1 MTTAK
6 KNNRKPKSKTT
17 AKTKVKKTT
26 SGKKK
31 KTSLNGSIMDKTL
44 HKRIRETLASIDK
57 ALLGVKKKV
66 DTYRKEKKPTWA
78 HLGDLGR
85 ILSLLKEI

>member
-1 MTTAK
+1 MTTAGK
-6 KNNRKPKSKTT
+6 TRRKPGS
-17 AKTKVKKTT
+17 KKTSAT
-26 SGKKK
+26 KAKRPATRKKRK
-31 KTSLNGSIMDKTL
+31 PSLNGSIMDNTL
-44 HKRIRETLASIDK
+44 HKRIKETLSSVDK
-57 ALLGVKKKV
+57 AVLQVKKKV

>member
-1 MTTAK
+1 MTTVK
-6 KNNRKPKSKTT
+6 KNSRKSKNKTV
-17 AKTKVKKTT
+17 AKTKVRKTSSRKKR
-26 SGKKK
+26 KP
-31 KTSLNGSIMDKTL
+31 SLNGAIMDKTL

-57 ALLGVKKKV
+57 ALVSIKKKV
-66 DTYRKEKKPTWA
+66 DSYKKEKKPTWA